1 MSTQSPLPQNDP
13 LLIEFQKLKKTQ
25 GYKNAVNWTIKA
37 ENESQADGELWFGFA
52 AGWSAHAVESVL
64 QCVVCGERSFVISPI
79 NDSDGFCFAEQKI
92 YSITWPTLADPDG
105 NIAEAGCDYCEHCH
119 EMNQTCGKCGRE
131 WSGDIQRKEYP

>member
-13 LLIEFQKLKKTQ
+13 MLIAFQKLKHTPE
-25 GYKNAVNWTIKA
+25 YKNAVNWTIKA

-52 AGWSAHAVESVL
+52 AGWDAHADHAVESML
-64 QCVVCGERSFVISPI
+64 ECVVCGERGFVISPI

-105 NIAEAGCDYCEHCH
+105 KIAEVGE
-119 EMNQTCGKCGRE
+119 RE
-131 WSGDIQRKEYP
+131 GV

>member
-1 MSTQSPLPQNDP
+1 MSEEARKAAFKKWYILERVTAHGYEQS
-13 LLIEFQKLKKTQ
+13 
-25 GYKNAVNWTIKA
+25 A
-37 ENESQADGELWFGFA
+37 ADFN
-52 AGWSAHAVESVL
+52 AGWYAHAVESVL
-64 QCVVCGERSFVISPI
+64 ECVVCGERSFVISPI

-119 EMNQTCGKCGRE
+119 NMNQKCGKCGRE